1 MPGKGGRPV
10 VPLDIN
16 AEERRQLNAILAQR
30 KGAKDEHLR
39 AKIVLACAEGESG
52 TAIAERLGV
61 TAQTVSKWRKR
72 FRQYGING
80 LQDAPRPG
88 RPRSVDDEQVQEVV
102 DKVRLEK
109 PRDASHWSTRS
120 MSRQTGIS
128 SSTVH
133 RIWQAF
139 GLKPH
144 LEETFKVS
152 TDPEFVDKVHDIVG
166 LYMNP
171 PDRAMVLCVDE
182 KSQIQAL
189 DRTQPG
195 LPLNP
200 GKPTTRTHD
209 YKRHGT
215 TSLFV
220 ALDVATGEVIG
231 RLKRRHRTAEFLAF
245 LRTIDRETPS
255 DLTVHLVMDNYT
267 THKTA
272 PVRQWLAE
280 HPRFHVHFT
289 PTSASWLNLV
299 ERFFATIS
307 EKWIKRQSHVSVRDL
322 EDSIRHYLRV
332 YNEDPKPF
340 VWHKSARQIV
350 DAVGRAGQRLIA
362 DSN

>member
-1 MPGKGGRPV
+1 
-10 VPLDIN
+10 
-16 AEERRQLNAILAQR
+16 
-30 KGAKDEHLR
+30 
-39 AKIVLACAEGESG
+39 
-52 TAIAERLGV
+52 
-61 TAQTVSKWRKR
+61 
-72 FRQYGING
+72 
-80 LQDAPRPG
+80 
-88 RPRSVDDEQVQEVV
+88 
-102 DKVRLEK
+102 
-109 PRDASHWSTRS
+109 

-215 TSLFV
+215 TSLFA